1 MAQEVTIDEVID
13 CYSNLFVD
21 AYADL
26 VSLTADKPSQVLI
39 EIENFNSHL
48 IVFLRK
54 NGTPEEKQDNLKK
67 AKGHLQ
73 RGALD
78 CYKLLF
84 VEINNRIR
92 DFVRDLSVE
101 DVAFALG
108 DGHNEKLKKWHD
120 FSQLIREARKKE
132 IKNIGSQQIADTI
145 ATYKNAVDHGFE
157 LYQSLGDSQAKL
169 ASVRKHLFFHSWKA
183 HWPLHLLEIVGV
195 VVLTLIVQKV
205 ARFV

>member
-1 MAQEVTIDEVID
+1 MAQEITLNEVID
-13 CYSNLFVD
+13 CYDKLFIG

-48 IVFLRK
+48 IVYLRE
-54 NGTPEEKQDNLKK
+54 NSSHEEKQDNLKK

-84 VEINNRIR
+84 VEMNNRIR
-92 DFVRDLSVE
+92 DFVRDLSVD
-101 DVAFALG
+101 DVAFSLG

-120 FSQLIREARKKE
+120 FSQMIRESRKQE
-132 IKNIGSQQIADTI
+132 LKNIGSQHINDTI
-145 ATYKNAVDHGFE
+145 AKYKNAVEHGFE
-157 LYQSLGDSQAKL
+157 LYQALSDSQAKL
-169 ASVRKHLFFHSWKA
+169 ASVRKHLFLHSWKA
-183 HWPLHLLEIVGV
+183 HWPFHVLEILVTAV
-195 VVLTLIVQKV
+195 IAV
-205 ARFV
+205 AVHHYVTT